1 MARARIPYSKEDL
14 LARGPQRT
22 YTGRNLDEIAFPLG
36 GIGAGMVTLGG
47 WGQLRDWEIMN
58 RPAKGF
64 APPDSFFTLKV
75 KCGRR
80 PAVTK
85 VIQGPP
91 GGSYVGDGHSAPR
104 LRGESLPHFRKVEF
118 TGRFPFANVRFRDPA
133 LPIEVALE
141 AFNPFIP
148 LNDKDS
154 SIPAAV
160 FLYTLANTGTS
171 AADAVLFGNLGNI
184 VGHPDGE
191 GRVNEARSG
200 DGLTGLY
207 LTTSK
212 FEKTSPRYGS
222 MLLATTWQDAA
233 VWAKWKDARI
243 SKFWEAIAWSDDFPP
258 ENGDVPIGTVAA
270 RVRLKPGESVTIP
283 FILTWHFPN
292 FEHWQARAGQDG
304 RKYRPVWRNYYAT
317 VWSDAWDAARYVV
330 GEHDRLYSKTKLFHD
345 ALFASTLPT
354 HVLDAVSSQIST
366 LKTPTCL
373 RLEDGTFYGFEGCKN
388 DLGCCPGSC
397 THVWNYAQALPYLFP
412 ALQRSM
418 REAGFKHSMRKDG
431 FVQFRMPI
439 PLGTKADFGFLPAAD
454 GQMGTIMQ
462 VYREWLICGDTE
474 WLRRIWPSTRKAL
487 EFAWKYW
494 DADKDGV
501 MEGMQHNTYDIEFY
515 GPNVMM
521 GALYLGALRAGE
533 EMARAL
539 GDTDRAEEYRRLFE
553 KGSKWTDTNL
563 WNGEYYEQQV
573 EPNAHEAW
581 PARYRRFH
589 DRHGMDDKFP
599 WPKWQFGKG
608 CISDQMMG
616 QWYAAMLGLGHLYDR
631 RKVRKTLQSIF
642 KYNWR
647 ADLSEHPCLF
657 RIYAFNDEAGL
668 LVGTWPRGERPG
680 HAFYFVDEV
689 WCGTEY
695 QLASHLIYEGFI
707 EQGLAIVKGVRD
719 RHTGERRNPWDEFE
733 CGHHYSRS
741 MASYALLTGL
751 SGFSYSAPAARIGFA
766 PRIFQDDFRTFFSVG
781 SGWGMYTQRKQGTKL
796 AASLALKYG
805 SLALREFDVQVG
817 GGKPKS
823 VTAKIGRKETPA
835 SVAKKGKQVAVRF
848 EQEVT
853 LGAGETLR
861 VTLGW

>member
-1 MARARIPYSKEDL
+1 
-14 LARGPQRT
+14 
-22 YTGRNLDEIAFPLG
+22 
-36 GIGAGMVTLGG
+36 
-47 WGQLRDWEIMN
+47 
-58 RPAKGF
+58 
-64 APPDSFFTLKV
+64 
-75 KCGRR
+75 
-80 PAVTK
+80 
-85 VIQGPP
+85 
-91 GGSYVGDGHSAPR
+91 
-104 LRGESLPHFRKVEF
+104 
-118 TGRFPFANVRFRDPA
+118 
-133 LPIEVALE
+133 
-141 AFNPFIP
+141 
-148 LNDKDS
+148 
-154 SIPAAV
+154 
-160 FLYTLANTGTS
+160 
-171 AADAVLFGNLGNI
+171 
-184 VGHPDGE
+184 
-191 GRVNEARSG
+191 
-200 DGLTGLY
+200 
-207 LTTSK
+207 
-212 FEKTSPRYGS
+212 
-222 MLLATTWQDAA
+222 LLATTWQDAA